1 MKRDSLSGTR
11 PYREHLA
18 LAVELLL
25 LSLAGE
31 VEHIQ
36 VALRGR
42 VWEAFAC

>member
-11 PYREHLA
+11 PSGEHLT
-18 LAVELLL
+18 LAVELL

-36 VALRGR
+36 FALRGR